1 MGALPLEFGPGTE
14 YVAFDLET
22 TGLSPRSDRIFEVG
36 AVRFTAD
43 GTSAQLTSLADPG
56 IPLPLAIQ
64 RLCGLSDH
72 DLAGQPSPAE
82 VVAQLADFARGAV
95 LVGHGVSFDL
105 AFCSAVLPA
114 EFAQRPAVDTS
125 ELARILL
132 PRAPSHSLEQLGR
145 ALGLVHD
152 RPHRALSD
160 ADTTRLLLW
169 RLVEEMRKL
178 TPGLRAR
185 LAAMSAGSGWAT
197 GEFMASQLQ
206 PVEPGKYDRLTV
218 RPPSPAATSGPHPGG
233 RLDPAEVAAD
243 FAEGGVLAAADPSFE
258 LREEQQQMA
267 VAVTQA
273 FNREMRLLVE
283 AGTGVGKSLAY
294 LHPARE
300 WAHRTGDRVLIS
312 THTIT
317 LQEQLLGKDL
327 PALEAAR
334 PLPVR
339 AVVLKGRGNYV
350 SLRRLERW
358 LSSAA
363 PGARRRDLDELR
375 FQLRLVVWAEQTE
388 TGDRGELRLAGR
400 DPELWEQVGST
411 VDDCLGPACHNWR
424 DRRCFMARARLEA
437 READL
442 VIVNHALLLADAD
455 SGGSI
460 LPESRRLVVDEA
472 HHLEEAATQ
481 AQSDRLGPGRV
492 AAVVDRLPRF
502 GDAPLAGWLRSAR
515 EGAQNAFAELRHLLE
530 QRADGGDRGALVLDP
545 RLAGDPA
552 WARCARALGRAQS
565 AAQRAAVGLRQAAV
579 AAPLQE
585 MLWPQPDNAARECL
599 LAADSL
605 QSCADFLAF
614 TLAAVAGES
623 AASQRVVWAELEA
636 RGRAVL
642 RSAPYEI
649 GATLAEQLFSRM
661 DTVVLTSATLAVAGS
676 FRYVRDR
683 LGFDGGEE
691 LVLASPFDFL
701 SQALLCIPRGIPPH
715 DDPRHA
721 EVVARLVD
729 EVATDLGGRTL
740 VLFTGY
746 ASLREVASRLRP
758 RLQGRGIALL
768 AQGLDGTRNQLLRG
782 FRDHP
787 RTVLMGTSSFWEG
800 IDLPGDLLQC
810 VVIDKLP
817 FPVPSDP
824 IFQARARGR
833 PDSFTQLSL
842 PEAVLRLKQGFGRL
856 VRGRDDR
863 GAVVVC
869 DPRIHQRRY
878 GQSFVEAL
886 PRATISDQPVE
897 AVGSLVGE
905 FVRAR
910 RGPRP
915 IP

>member
-1 MGALPLEFGPGTE
+1 MGPDTE

-22 TGLSPRSDRIFEVG
+22 TGLSPKVDRIIEVG
-36 AVRFTAD
+36 AVRFTKGGPLAE
-43 GTSAQLTSLADPG
+43 LTSLADPG
-56 IPLPLAIQ
+56 VPVPLAVQ
-64 RLCGLSDH
+64 RLCGLTDH
-72 DLAGQPSPAE
+72 DLAGQPSPGE
-82 VVAQLADFARGAV
+82 VVAQLAEFARGAV

-105 AFCSAVLPA
+105 AFCSALLP
-114 EFAQRPAVDTS
+114 EVFAQRPAVDTA

-132 PRAPSHSLEQLGR
+132 PRAPSHSLEQLGQM
-145 ALGLVHD
+145 LGLVHD

-160 ADTTRLLLW
+160 ADTTRMLLW
-169 RLVEEMRKL
+169 RLVEVMHGLR
-178 TPGLRAR
+178 PGLRAR
-185 LAAMSAGSGWAT
+185 LAAMCSGSGWA
-197 GEFMASQLQ
+197 GGDFLAAHL
-206 PVEPGKYDRLTV
+206 EPSEGAVGGRLEV
-218 RPPSPAATSGPHPGG
+218 IPAVWGAEPAAHPGG
-233 RLDPAEVAAD
+233 RLDPSEVALA
-243 FAEGGVLAAADPSFE
+243 FGAGGALAAADPAFE

-273 FNREMRLLVE
+273 LSRDKRLLVE

-300 WAHRTGDRVLIS
+300 WAHRTGERVLIS
-312 THTIT
+312 TYTIT
-317 LQEQLLGKDL
+317 LQEQLLAKDL
-327 PALEAAR
+327 PALEKAR

-339 AVVLKGRGNYV
+339 AVVLKGRGNYL

-358 LSSAA
+358 LQTGPAR
-363 PGARRRDLDELR
+363 GRRRDLDELR
-375 FQLRLVVWAEQTE
+375 FQLRVAVWAEQTR

-424 DRRCFMARARLEA
+424 DRRCFMARARLSA

-455 SGGSI
+455 SGGAI

-481 AQSDRLGPGRV
+481 AQSERLGPGRV

-502 GDAPLAGWLRSAR
+502 GTAPLAGWLRSAR
-515 EGAQNAFAELRHLLE
+515 EAAQNAFGELRQLLE
-530 QRADGGDRGALVLDP
+530 QRVEAGGRGALLLDA
-545 RLAGDPA
+545 RLTEDPG
-552 WARCARALGRAQS
+552 WGRCARALGRAQLS
-565 AAQRAAVGLRQAAV
+565 AQRAAVGLRQAA
-579 AAPLQE
+579 ASAPLQE
-585 MLWPQPDNAARECL
+585 MLWPQPDNAARECE
-599 LAADSL
+599 LAAEAL
-605 QSCADFLAF
+605 QSCADFLAGA
-614 TLAAVAGES
+614 LASVSGQPP
-623 AASQRVVWAELEA
+623 ASGRVVWAELEA
-636 RGRAVL
+636 RGKAVI

-649 GATLAEQLFSRM
+649 GPTLAEQLFSRM

-676 FRYVRDR
+676 FRYVRER
-683 LGFDGGEE
+683 LGFEGGEE

-701 SQALLCIPRGIPPH
+701 SQALLCIPRGIPAH

-729 EVATDLGGRTL
+729 EVASELGGRTL

-746 ASLREVASRLRP
+746 ASLREVASRLRG
-758 RLQGRGIALL
+758 RLLGRGVALL

-782 FRDHP
+782 FREHP

-833 PDSFTQLSL
+833 PDAFAQLSL

-856 VRGRDDR
+856 VRGREDA

-878 GQSFVEAL
+878 GQSFVDAL
-886 PRATISDQPVE
+886 PRATFSDQPVE
-897 AVGSLVGE
+897 AVAAQVGE

-910 RGPRP
+910 QGTRRRP
-915 IP
+915 A